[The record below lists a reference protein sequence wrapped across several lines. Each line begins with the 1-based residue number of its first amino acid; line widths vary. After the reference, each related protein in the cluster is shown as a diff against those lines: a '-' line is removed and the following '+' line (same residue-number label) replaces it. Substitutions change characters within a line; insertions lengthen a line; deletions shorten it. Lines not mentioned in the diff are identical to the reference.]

1 MYRNRFPVKEINWVL
16 MIVGRLLGLYAVL
29 LQIAVFL
36 QPLLPEKY
44 QISPVCETIAQAL
57 KLPHSAVTPS
67 HNHHSTSEQ
76 QQHSMSHQMHD
87 MEHAAHTTSSDITV
101 ASHHHHD
108 AGHQCQYCVVYS
120 HVVPLPD
127 LDLKQILI
135 RIQVRFLAFIENYF
149 HVFFQLQQLFFI
161 PQGRAPP
168 L

>member
-1 MYRNRFPVKEINWVL
+1 MVF
-16 MIVGRLLGLYAVL
+16 GRLLGLYAVL

-36 QPLLPEKY
+36 QPLLPEEY

-57 KLPHSAVTPS
+57 QLPHSVVSPS
-67 HNHHSTSEQ
+67 HDHHSTSEQ
-76 QQHSMSHQMHD
+76 QYSMSHHMQ
-87 MEHAAHTTSSDITV
+87 HAAHASSSDIT

-127 LDLKQILI
+127 IDLEQILI

-149 HVFFQLQQLFFI
+149 HVFFQLQQLFLI

>member
-1 MYRNRFPVKEINWVL
+1 MVF
-16 MIVGRLLGLYAVL
+16 GRLLGLYAVL

-57 KLPHSAVTPS
+57 QLPHSVASPS
-67 HNHHSTSEQ
+67 HDHHSTSQ
-76 QQHSMSHQMHD
+76 QPHSMSHHMQ
-87 MEHAAHTTSSDITV
+87 HAAHSTSSHIT

-127 LDLKQILI
+127 IDLKQILI

-149 HVFFQLQQLFFI
+149 HVFFQLQQLFLI

>member
-1 MYRNRFPVKEINWVL
+1 
-16 MIVGRLLGLYAVL
+16 
-29 LQIAVFL
+29 
-36 QPLLPEKY
+36 
-44 QISPVCETIAQAL
+44 
-57 KLPHSAVTPS
+57 S
-67 HNHHSTSEQ
+67 HDHHSTSQ
-76 QQHSMSHQMHD
+76 QPHSMSHHMQ
-87 MEHAAHTTSSDITV
+87 HAAHASSSDIT

-127 LDLKQILI
+127 IDLKQILI

-149 HVFFQLQQLFFI
+149 HVFFQLQQQFLI

>member
-1 MYRNRFPVKEINWVL
+1 MVF
-16 MIVGRLLGLYAVL
+16 GRLLGIYAVL

-57 KLPHSAVTPS
+57 QLPHSVTFPS
-67 HNHHSTSEQ
+67 HDHHSTSEQ
-76 QQHSMSHQMHD
+76 QYSMSHHMQ
-87 MEHAAHTTSSDITV
+87 HAAHVSSSDIT

-127 LDLKQILI
+127 IDLKQVLI
-135 RIQVRFLAFIENYF
+135 RIQVQFLAFIENYF
-149 HVFFQLQQLFFI
+149 HVFFQLQQLFLI

>member
-1 MYRNRFPVKEINWVL
+1 
-16 MIVGRLLGLYAVL
+16 
-29 LQIAVFL
+29 
-36 QPLLPEKY
+36 
-44 QISPVCETIAQAL
+44 
-57 KLPHSAVTPS
+57 
-67 HNHHSTSEQ
+67 
-76 QQHSMSHQMHD
+76 MSHHMQ
-87 MEHAAHTTSSDITV
+87 HAAHASSSDIT

-127 LDLKQILI
+127 IDLKQILI

-149 HVFFQLQQLFFI
+149 HVFFQLQQLFLI

>member
-1 MYRNRFPVKEINWVL
+1 MVF
-16 MIVGRLLGLYAVL
+16 GRLLGLYAVL

-57 KLPHSAVTPS
+57 QLPHSVSSPS
-67 HNHHSTSEQ
+67 HDHHSTSQ
-76 QQHSMSHQMHD
+76 QPHSMSHHMQ
-87 MEHAAHTTSSDITV
+87 HAAHASSSDIT

-127 LDLKQILI
+127 IDLEQILI

-149 HVFFQLQQLFFI
+149 HVFFQLQQLFLI

>member
-1 MYRNRFPVKEINWVL
+1 MVF
-16 MIVGRLLGLYAVL
+16 GRLLGLYAVL

-57 KLPHSAVTPS
+57 QLPHSVASPS
-67 HNHHSTSEQ
+67 HDHHSTSHQ
-76 QQHSMSHQMHD
+76 PHSMSHHMQ
-87 MEHAAHTTSSDITV
+87 HAAHVSSSDIT

-108 AGHQCQYCVVYS
+108 SGHQCQYCVVYS

-127 LDLKQILI
+127 IDLKQILI

-149 HVFFQLQQLFFI
+149 HVFFQLQQLFLI

>member
-1 MYRNRFPVKEINWVL
+1 MLMVL
-16 MIVGRLLGLYAVL
+16 GRLLGFYAIL

-57 KLPHSAVTPS
+57 QLTHSSVTPS
-67 HNHHSTSEQ
+67 HNHQSTSEH
-76 QQHSMSHQMHD
+76 QHNMSHHMHN
-87 MEHAAHTTSSDITV
+87 MGHAAPSSDITV

-127 LDLKQILI
+127 FDLKQILI

-149 HVFFQLQQLFFI
+149 HVFFQLQQLFLI

>member
-1 MYRNRFPVKEINWVL
+1 MVF
-16 MIVGRLLGLYAVL
+16 GRLLGLYAVL

-57 KLPHSAVTPS
+57 QLHHSVAPS
-67 HNHHSTSEQ
+67 SNDHHSTSEQ
-76 QQHSMSHQMHD
+76 QYSMSHH
-87 MEHAAHTTSSDITV
+87 MEHAAHATSSDITV

-108 AGHQCQYCVVYS
+108 TGHQCQYCVVYS

-135 RIQVRFLAFIENYF
+135 RIQVRFLAFVENNF
-149 HVFFQLQQLFFI
+149 HVFFQLQQLFLI

>member
-1 MYRNRFPVKEINWVL
+1 MVF
-16 MIVGRLLGLYAVL
+16 GRLLGFYAVL

-57 KLPHSAVTPS
+57 QLQHSVTSSS
-67 HNHHSTSEQ
+67 HNHHNAPEQ
-76 QQHSMSHQMHD
+76 YHSMSHHMHD
-87 MEHAAHTTSSDITV
+87 MERAVHTTSSDITV

-135 RIQVRFLAFIENYF
+135 RIQVRFLAFIENCF
-149 HVFFQLQQLFFI
+149 HVFFQLQQLFLI